1 MRDSDAHC
9 ILQGILTLIRL
20 GFLGEVFSGRG
31 WGIFQEKLIEY
42 QYNFIQLLNNP
53 FKVC

>member
-9 ILQGILTLIRL
+9 ILQGILTIIKL
-20 GFLGEVFSGRG
+20 GFLGLVFSERG
-31 WGIFQEKLIEY
+31 WSIFQEKLIEY
-42 QYNFIQLLNNP
+42 QYNFIQLLNNL